1 MRKSSRIIKYQN
13 SEKYQK
19 QLSAEKKDTLFVYN
33 TQHNNIFFFVYTV
46 FSFAYGEYA
55 NAVYVHMHRNIIRN
69 YVVYNGTSL

>member
-33 TQHNNIFFFVYTV
+33 TQHNNIFFLYTLYFLSPTV
-46 FSFAYGEYA
+46 NTRMLYMYICTG
-55 NAVYVHMHRNIIRN
+55 I
-69 YVVYNGTSL
+69 